1 MIVVNHFSAINL
13 VNNSKKSQMRR
24 SQQIIKCGK
33 STLGW
38 SLLVGSRM
46 PVAITVNNADSIALL
61 ITVTYTMHIQDK
73 TNRCKDEKRTN
84 ITTVIVLKLI

>member
-1 MIVVNHFSAINL
+1 
-13 VNNSKKSQMRR
+13 
-24 SQQIIKCGK
+24 
-33 STLGW
+33 
-38 SLLVGSRM
+38 M

-61 ITVTYTMHIQDK
+61 ITVTYTMHIPDK